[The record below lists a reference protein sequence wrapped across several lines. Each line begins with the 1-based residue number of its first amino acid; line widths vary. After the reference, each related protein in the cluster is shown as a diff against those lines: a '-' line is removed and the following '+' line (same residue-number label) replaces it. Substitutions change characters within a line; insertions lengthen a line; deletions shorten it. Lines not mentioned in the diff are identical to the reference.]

1 MLARLNRISLT
12 RKLFVTSM
20 TLGVASVT
28 YKNRAE
34 YLKNK
39 MFVPMAASFIVPSRL
54 AYCEEQQAKRAY
66 LGLSVRSMMD

>member
-1 MLARLNRISLT
+1 MLARLNSISLT

-20 TLGVASVT
+20 TLGVGSLT
-28 YKNRAE
+28 YKNRAD
-34 YLKNK
+34 YLKNT
-39 MFVPMAASFIVPSRL
+39 MFVPMAASFIMPSRL